1 MRPVL
6 CFLVALPRIAS
17 GPADT
22 DDDCVVALLQ
32 RMPPAAVV
40 ALLAALL
47 NERHIVVTAR
57 RLCDVSVAVRACQ
70 ALLGPFTWQHLLIP
84 ILPASMLDYAA
95 APMPFI
101 IGLQVPLL
109 AAVSRLQ
116 LPVEHLVILDADSGT
131 VEGADDDAADMPVA
145 PVAQLQQSLASLS
158 ASSGASAT
166 TAIAR
171 FYSQCLGAW
180 PDFIRTVSAASLA
193 PPDGALRVG
202 PCWFDHEAYA
212 ASARS
217 KTGLAHFRSV
227 LRQSQLFEALV
238 TARMDAIAEALA
250 AAPPAVPPVLT
261 AAAGTV
267 VQTGRVADLL
277 AQARSGYR
285 QLRDAE
291 DVENAATTLSSR
303 AWLQRR
309 PLSAVNGQLP
319 APALPSKATAA
330 ADAEQ
335 NRALVEA
342 AVQCWQQC
350 VSRPLREALL
360 SAAPAAA
367 ASSHNADAPKT
378 LDAAAPLIARLRQE
392 AASLRLERCAALALI
407 CCCVSMT

>member
-1 MRPVL
+1 MTCL
-6 CFLVALPRIAS
+6 LVALPRIAS

-22 DDDCVVALLQ
+22 DDDRVALLQ
-32 RMPPAAVV
+32 RVPPAAVV

-70 ALLGPFTWQHLLIP
+70 TLLGPFTWQHLLIP

-101 IGLQVPLL
+101 IGLQAPLL

-166 TAIAR
+166 TAVAR

-180 PDFIRTVSAASLA
+180 PDFIRTVSAASPA

-202 PCWFDHEAYA
+202 PCWFDHAAYA

-217 KTGLAHFRSV
+217 KAGLAHFRGV

-238 TARMDAIAEALA
+238 TARMEAITEALA
-250 AAPPAVPPVLT
+250 APPPAAPPVLT

-319 APALPSKATAA
+319 APPSKVTAAA

-360 SAAPAAA
+360 SAASAAA
-367 ASSHNADAPKT
+367 ASSENADAPKT

-392 AASLRLERCAALALI
+392 AASLRLERCAAHALI
-407 CCCVSMT
+407 CCCTCMT